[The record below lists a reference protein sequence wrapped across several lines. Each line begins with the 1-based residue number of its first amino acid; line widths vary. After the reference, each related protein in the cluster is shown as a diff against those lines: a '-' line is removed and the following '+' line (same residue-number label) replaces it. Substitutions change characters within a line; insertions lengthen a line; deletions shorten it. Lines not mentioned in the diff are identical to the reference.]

1 MRLKGKKFFYSAS
14 DLSGFIH
21 CHHLTTLN
29 KKAVLG
35 EIQKPEQESR
45 LIETLQLRGNEFEK
59 DQLTKLKRQRKS
71 IAAIDQTSKTAL
83 EDTLKAMKKG
93 FDVIYQARMEM
104 GEWQGWADFL
114 IRVDKPSKLGKWSY
128 EVYDTKLAS
137 TTKAGTILQI
147 SLYTEIVAT
156 IQGVTAEEMHVWTPK
171 GKETF
176 RVNEY
181 SAYYRLIKRKFLE
194 SVSGPAD
201 TYPDPVNHCDI
212 CIWWKVCN
220 KVRRADDHLRFVAG
234 LGNSHLRELRSQGI
248 DTLEQFANTP
258 LPIPFKPNRG
268 SVVTYAKLREQAR
281 LQLQVRN
288 ERRPVYE
295 LLPRESGYGL
305 FNLPESHE
313 EDIFLD
319 LEGDP
324 MVPPSGREYIF
335 GWYYKGKYYIQ
346 WAETD
351 DEEKKAFEKFIKLA
365 FKLHKTKP
373 GMHFYHFGAYETSAF
388 KRLMCKYATQVENVD
403 ILLRAGVFVDL
414 HGIVKHTLRAGVEK
428 YSLKDLEKYHGY
440 LREADLRTVA
450 PFKADYE
457 YLLETDRPH
466 EANAKMKKVI
476 ATYNQDDCISTKY
489 LFDWLCAIRVEL
501 RNAGED
507 IPAPEPKTGDPSE
520 RNTNHQLMVKPIF
533 DALLKDMPA
542 TKDERNDEQQVKYL
556 VAHMLDWYGRE
567 LKKSYWEKF
576 RLEELTEDELFEE
589 NAAIAELKFT
599 GERSIIKTSVVDT
612 YSFSDQQ
619 TDIRNTDNVIFHTLD
634 GYATVSSIDKA
645 RNLVY
650 LNKAEKFADIH
661 PRAIF
666 KSNIVKSEKKVS
678 RIVNL
683 GMVVAEYGV
692 KAPFPKAGIDLL
704 LRKSPRIKGKLEKDK
719 TKQIGR
725 LEWLLKLN
733 NSVLPMQGPPGT
745 GKTWNGSELVL
756 NLILAG
762 KKIGVTAL
770 SHSVI
775 TNFLNG
781 IIEKADDQGVEVK
794 MIQKVSEGRA
804 DKPWRKTT
812 DSNEL
817 KRKVSK
823 MNVIAGTTFMWADD
837 DLMDSVDYL
846 FVDEAGQLSLVDTL
860 ACAFTTKNL
869 VLLGDP
875 QQLKQP
881 QQGVHPEGTEVSAL
895 EHILGNRK
903 TIDIDKGV
911 FLGITHRMHPS
922 ICQFVSEMFYEGRL
936 EASGLNKKQKIS
948 GNTYFKGAGLFYK
961 KVDHV
966 GNMNYSAEEVDVV
979 EKIFKELTK
988 GDVFFTDKE
997 GMTFPLQRE
1006 DVMIISPY
1014 NAQVYEIQNRLKF
1027 QEGVGTVDK
1036 FQGRQAPVVI
1046 YSMATSSAEDAPRGM
1061 DFLYSPNRF
1070 NVAVS
1075 RAQAIF
1081 ILIAA
1086 PAVFEP
1092 ECKSPEQMKLANS
1105 FSFYKEISE
1114 I

>member
-14 DLSGFIH
+14 DLSGYIH
-21 CHHLTTLN
+21 CRHLTTLN
-29 KKAVLG
+29 KKAVLA

-45 LIETLQLRGNEFEK
+45 LIETLQLRGQEFEK
-59 DQLTKLKRQRKS
+59 DQLTKLKRQRKT
-71 IAAIDQTSKTAL
+71 IAVIEQSSKSPF

-114 IRVDKPSKLGKWSY
+114 IRVEKPSKLGKWSY

-147 SLYTEIVAT
+147 SLYTEIVST
-156 IQGVTAEEMHVWTPK
+156 IQGVTADEMHVWTPK
-171 GKETF
+171 GKESF

-194 SVSGPAD
+194 SVSGPSD
-201 TYPDPVNHCDI
+201 TYPDPVSHCDI

-220 KVRRADDHLRFVAG
+220 KVRRDDDHLRFVAG

-248 DTLEQFANTP
+248 DTLEQFANTT

-268 SVVTYAKLREQAR
+268 SVITYAKLREQAR
-281 LQLQVRN
+281 LQLQSRN

-295 LLPRESGYGL
+295 LLPREPGYGL
-305 FNLPESHE
+305 FNLPEPHE
-313 EDIFLD
+313 DDIFLD

-324 MVPPSGREYIF
+324 MVSPSGREYIF
-335 GWYYKGKYYIQ
+335 GWYYNSKYYIQ
-346 WAETD
+346 WAESD
-351 DEEKKAFEKFIKLA
+351 DQEKKSFEKFIKLA
-365 FKLHKTKP
+365 IKLHKSKP
-373 GMHFYHFGAYETSAF
+373 GMHIYHFGAYETSAF

-403 ILLRAGVFVDL
+403 ILLRAGAFVDL

-440 LREADLRTVA
+440 LREADLRSVA
-450 PFKADYE
+450 PHKAEYE
-457 YLLETDRPH
+457 YLLETDRPN
-466 EANAKMKKVI
+466 EATPQMKKVI
-476 ATYNQDDCISTKY
+476 ATYNQDDCISTNY
-489 LFDWLCAIRVEL
+489 LFDWLCAIRQEL
-501 RNAGED
+501 RNTGED
-507 IPAPEPKTGDPSE
+507 IPPPEPKTGDAGE
-520 RNTNHQLMVKPIF
+520 KYTDHQLKVKPIF
-533 DALLKDMPA
+533 DALLKDMPE
-542 TKDERNDEQQVKYL
+542 TKAERTDEQQVKYL

-576 RLEELTEDELFEE
+576 RLEELSEDELFEE
-589 NAAIAELKFT
+589 NAAIAEMKFT
-599 GERSIIKTSVVDT
+599 GERSIIKTSVIDT

-619 TDIRNTDNVIFHTLD
+619 TDIRTYDNVIFHTFD
-634 GYATVSSIDKA
+634 GYATVVSVDKSN
-645 RNLVY
+645 NLVC
-650 LNKAEKFADIH
+650 LKKSEKYADIH

-666 KSNIVKSEKKVS
+666 KSNIVKAEKKVK
-678 RIVNL
+678 RIVDL
-683 GMVVAEYGV
+683 GMVVAEYGI

-704 LRKSPRIKGKLEKDK
+704 LRRSPRIKGKLEKDK
-719 TKQIGR
+719 TMQIGW

-775 TNFLNG
+775 TGFLKS
-781 IIEKADDQGVEVK
+781 ISKKADEQGLEVK

-804 DKPWRKTT
+804 DKPWRMTT
-812 DSNEL
+812 DSDEL
-817 KRKVSK
+817 KRKIPK
-823 MNVIAGTTFMWADD
+823 MDVIAGTTFMWADD
-837 DLMDSVDYL
+837 DLMESVDYL

-860 ACAFTTKNL
+860 ACAFTAKNL

-895 EHILGNRK
+895 EHILGDRK

-911 FLGITHRMHPS
+911 FLGVTQRMHPS
-922 ICQFVSEMFYEGRL
+922 ICHFVSEMFYEGRL
-936 EASGLNKKQKIS
+936 EAYAPNKKQKIS
-948 GNTYFKGAGLFYK
+948 GNTYYKEAGLFYHQ
-961 KVDHV
+961 VDHE
-966 GNMNYSAEEVDVV
+966 GNMNYSVEEVDVV
-979 EKIFKELTK
+979 EKVFKELTK
-988 GDVFFTDKE
+988 GDVFFTDKS
-997 GMTFPLQRE
+997 GKTFPLTRK
-1006 DVMIISPY
+1006 DVMIVSPY
-1014 NAQVYEIQNRLKF
+1014 NAQVYEIQSRLGLE
-1027 QEGVGTVDK
+1027 EGVGTVDK
-1036 FQGRQAPVVI
+1036 FQGREAPVVI

-1081 ILIAA
+1081 ILVAA

-1105 FSFYKEISE
+1105 FCHFLEGV
-1114 I
+1114 